1 MTQFTARNENISDL
15 TRILVKLNS
24 DVFEN
29 QFADTVSDGA
39 TKEQARRL
47 VASLLSSSLDIL
59 MEYCH
64 GAIGGDSGK
73 AYDLLADIGRD
84 FYANGG
90 DLRRDAGFLCEE
102 NYVKFA
108 LAARARAERPPERPM
123 SPVERAKAS
132 ATGSRT
138 TKPRKPKAGSKSV
151 KTRKPSKSVKTKAR
165 SKASTASKST
175 KRKTAGRR

>member
-1 MTQFTARNENISDL
+1 MTKFTARNENISDL

-59 MEYCH
+59 MEYGH

-73 AYDLLADIGRD
+73 AYDLLADMGRD

-108 LAARARAERPPERPM
+108 LAARARAARSSGRPM
-123 SPVERAKAS
+123 TPVERAKAS

-138 TKPRKPKAGSKSV
+138 TKPKAGSKSV
-151 KTRKPSKSVKTKAR
+151 KTRKPSKSVKTKTR

>member
-1 MTQFTARNENISDL
+1 MTKFTARNENISDL

-59 MEYCH
+59 MEYGY

-73 AYDLLADIGRD
+73 AYDLLADMGRD

-108 LAARARAERPPERPM
+108 LAARARAARSSGRPM
-123 SPVERAKAS
+123 TPVERAKAS

-138 TKPRKPKAGSKSV
+138 TKPKAGSKSV
-151 KTRKPSKSVKTKAR
+151 KTRKPSKSVKTKTR

>member
-59 MEYCH
+59 MEYGH

-73 AYDLLADIGRD
+73 AYDLLADMGRD

-138 TKPRKPKAGSKSV
+138 TKPRRPPAMSKSV
-151 KTRKPSKSVKTKAR
+151 KGKTKTR

-175 KRKTAGRR
+175 KMKPAGRR

>member
-59 MEYCH
+59 MEYDH

-73 AYDLLADIGRD
+73 AYDLLADMGMD

-108 LAARARAERPPERPM
+108 LAARARAERRPERPM

-138 TKPRKPKAGSKSV
+138 TKPRRPPAKSKSV
-151 KTRKPSKSVKTKAR
+151 KGKTKTR
-165 SKASTASKST
+165 SKASASKSIKPKTT
-175 KRKTAGRR
+175 KTKTKGVRR